1 MTPMALNRYVK
12 RKRRMTE
19 PLFQNSHTQK
29 KKEKK
34 SMQEVARMW
43 RQSSGT
49 VQTECQYETEHWIS

>member
-34 SMQEVARMW
+34 KHAR
-43 RQSSGT
+43 SGAYVT
-49 VQTECQYETEHWIS
+49 AVKWHSANGMSVRDRTLD